1 MHTGSSAP
9 HFRQSL
15 SSGCLV
21 SHRLCGFCLFSH
33 RLPPSEAPAPIR
45 TEGVMRHACTDRMN
59 SVTDPKLCVCEGATV
74 CIFMG
79 GLQVFMTLI
88 TGRVGM
94 VTALMYSMSIA
105 VLQDPLE
112 DAETSLADGK
122 DEEMAVV
129 VAGGSPESMADGAP
143 EGPRPPPSPVDAEQP
158 LPILVAVSASDVPPP
173 PAAGISDLP
182 GAVTAALDALP
193 LPPADVV
200 NVIVGGSD
208 SPPGAVALLDDDEP
222 PMLTVQALTRVGE

>member
-1 MHTGSSAP
+1 
-9 HFRQSL
+9 
-15 SSGCLV
+15 
-21 SHRLCGFCLFSH
+21 
-33 RLPPSEAPAPIR
+33 
-45 TEGVMRHACTDRMN
+45 MN
-59 SVTDPKLCVCEGATV
+59 SVTDTKLCVCEGATV

-143 EGPRPPPSPVDAEQP
+143 EGPRPPPSLDAEQP

-182 GAVTAALDALP
+182 GAVTAALDVLP

-200 NVIVGGSD
+200 DVIFGGSD